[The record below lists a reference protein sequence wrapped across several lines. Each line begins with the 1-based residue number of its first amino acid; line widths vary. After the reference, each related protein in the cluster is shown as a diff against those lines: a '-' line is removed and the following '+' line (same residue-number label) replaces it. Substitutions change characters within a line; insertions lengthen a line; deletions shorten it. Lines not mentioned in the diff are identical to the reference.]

1 MDKVLENIIHFY
13 KSFEQVKA
21 IAFGGSSSAKTSD
34 KASDIDLYVFLDKD
48 IPVEDRRNF
57 VEKISSKF
65 EVGGEYFGNGD
76 EYFVDELGQQ
86 LDVMY
91 WNTNWFEDVVE
102 NTWIKNYVQNGYTT
116 CYLYTLNIF
125 DIVYD
130 KDNWLQG
137 FKEKINTPY
146 PNKLKQNIIK
156 RSMMLMKDKPFAS
169 YYEQIE
175 KALKRNDVVSV
186 NHRLSAFI
194 ASYFD
199 VIFAVNEKL
208 HCGEKRLIKY
218 AKDNLKILPK
228 DFEENLEKVLKQPNE
243 KTLDILS
250 EMVENLRAVL

>member
-1 MDKVLENIIHFY
+1 
-13 KSFEQVKA
+13 
-21 IAFGGSSSAKTSD
+21 
-34 KASDIDLYVFLDKD
+34 
-48 IPVEDRRNF
+48 
-57 VEKISSKF
+57 
-65 EVGGEYFGNGD
+65 
-76 EYFVDELGQQ
+76 
-86 LDVMY
+86 MY
-91 WNTNWFEDVVE
+91 WNTNWFENVVE
-102 NTWIKNYVQNGYTT
+102 NTWIKNHVQNGYTT
-116 CYLYTLNIF
+116 CYLYTLSIF

-137 FKEKINTPY
+137 LKDKINTPY
-146 PNKLKQNIIK
+146 PKKLKQNIIK

-208 HCGEKRLIKY
+208 HCGEKRLVKY

-228 DFEENLEKVLKQPNE
+228 DFEEKLEKVLKQPNE